1 MHTVSSAPS
10 SPTAAHPMPVS
21 APIQERFLRLP
32 EVIHQCG
39 LSRSTLY
46 DLIARNAF
54 PAQISLGV
62 KMSPGYS
69 LKSRRGWK
77 NVSRTATGN
86 TTHESEPFSQS
97 PFFWLASVV
106 CFLVQFCRCRKID
119 SRA

>member
-54 PAQISLGV
+54 PAQVSLG
-62 KMSPGYS
+62 G
-69 LKSRRGWK
+69 K
-77 NVSRTATGN
+77 NVAWLQSEITAWMAERVAHRN
-86 TTHESEPFSQS
+86 
-97 PFFWLASVV
+97 
-106 CFLVQFCRCRKID
+106 RKYD
-119 SRA
+119 A